1 MPSDDLD
8 YKLELER
15 AYRALFAYAKA
26 VATKKPLSE
35 GACAYHALVIAA
47 AVRFNLDTDMVGST
61 FFEGQ
66 PPEVLIQELQRLRS

>member
-1 MPSDDLD
+1 MPSDELD

-35 GACAYHALVIAA
+35 GACAYHALTIAA
-47 AVRFNLDTDMVGST
+47 AVRFNLDTDMVGSG

-66 PPEVLIQELQRLRS
+66 NPEVLVNELRRLRT